1 MKHYVSFKMTVLPDV
16 KHVKGMRADEQK
28 VREAR
33 AIEKLLSP
41 NDVVVLL
48 DESGRALN
56 SVAFAAYLE
65 KQLLARVKQLVFI
78 IGGPYGFAPSLYAR
92 AQWRLSLSAMTFS
105 HQMVR
110 LFFIEQLYRAFTI
123 QKGEPYHHV

>member
-1 MKHYVSFKMTVLPDV
+1 MTVLPDV
-16 KHVKGMRADEQK
+16 KHVKGMRSDEQK

>member
-1 MKHYVSFKMTVLPDV
+1 MTVLPDV

-78 IGGPYGFAPSLYAR
+78 IGGPYGFAPSLCAR

>member
-1 MKHYVSFKMTVLPDV
+1 MTVLPDV

-56 SVAFAAYLE
+56 SIAFAAYLE

>member
-1 MKHYVSFKMTVLPDV
+1 MTVLPDV